1 VAKRK
6 KQKSNWLSFLLA
18 IGFFIALLALLL
30 YGMKYF
36 ESGSFPHESKKIV
49 VTSETLNR
57 MYSQNEAKTNAQLNA
72 ALIEIIGSVNSIS
85 PSDSNTITVGSKSN
99 PKGLTTQLILNP
111 DSKNLS
117 LFLDLGDQI
126 SADCTGAKEN
136 GDTPSLSNCTLKSI
150 VTPVYG
156 QGTDSQLGLAKNY
169 TGYNGQSFNTQFLM
183 GIPQSIVFNARIS
196 CNPKNISLTDIFVLK
211 KNATGI
217 DEMTNIANLDTQ
229 NVAQKKVVETDNQI
243 KQMLQT
249 LLNSKN
255 AQNAAINTYINQ
267 VCSLPAS

>member
-36 ESGSFPHESKKIV
+36 ESGSFPHERKKIV
-49 VTSETLNR
+49 VTSETLDK
-57 MYSQNEAKTNAQLNA
+57 MYSQDEARTNTQLNA
-72 ALIEIIGSVNSIS
+72 ALIEIIGSVRSIA
-85 PSDSNTITVGSKSN
+85 SDSTIITVGSKSN
-99 PKGLTTQLILNP
+99 PTGLTTRLILSP

-117 LFLDLGDQI
+117 LFLGLGDQI

-156 QGTDSQLGLAKNY
+156 QGTDSQLSLAKNY

-183 GIPQSIVFNARIS
+183 GIPQSIVFNARIN
-196 CNPKNISLTDIFVLK
+196 CNPKNISLTDVFVLK
-211 KNATGI
+211 KNAAGI

-229 NVAQKKVVETDNQI
+229 NVAQKKIFETDNQI
-243 KQMLQT
+243 KQMLQV
-249 LLNSKN
+249 LINSKN
-255 AQNAAINTYINQ
+255 DQNAAINTYINQ
-267 VCSLPAS
+267 VCSLPAA